1 MKDCIFC
8 KIVNQEVPSKIVY
21 QDDQVLAF
29 PDINPKAPLHLL
41 IIPKKHIAT
50 LNDLSEDDTLLAGH
64 LLQTAKKLAADM
76 EIAEPGYR
84 VSINCNAG
92 GGQLIY
98 HIHLHLL
105 GGRPMHWPPG

>member
-8 KIVNQEVPSKIVY
+8 KIIKQEIPSNIVY
-21 QDDQVLAF
+21 EDEHVLAF
-29 PDINPKAPLHLL
+29 PDISPKAPIHYL

-50 LNDLSEDDTLLAGH
+50 LNDLTDEETFLAGH
-64 LLQTAKKLAADM
+64 LLQVAKKLALKM

-84 VSINCNAG
+84 VSINCNEG